1 MNKVNKVGWN
11 KVNMAISLAAF
22 TLLSACGGSD
32 SDSSNDVETEV
43 NQVPTV
49 SAGEDLTVDENTSV
63 TLAGSAS
70 DSDGT
75 ISSYAWTQSSGT
87 SVTLDSTT
95 SDSVSFTAPDV
106 DSDETLVFTLTV
118 TDDAGDSSS
127 DSVSVTVTDLDSDV
141 SAPTANAGT
150 DQVIIVNSTVT
161 LNGEQSTSGGEDT
174 LTYLWSFIEMPT
186 GSSASLSDT
195 TAEMP
200 EFVADVV
207 GTYTIELVVD
217 NGVVSSD
224 ADSVQVTVQEQAT
237 GTVTTD
243 GILCDYD
250 YNEFNDSASVQLTSS
265 AQWSC
270 VDGERVLVANGIP
283 DHEVGEFPN
292 SGNPNTISEQSVSA
306 NYTLTPEETGT
317 ASELGGPRGPTG
329 YVLNGVKIDASTAGS
344 CEDLGENCSL
354 VDNSGS
360 WNIEALGHSSFDFG
374 TDDNNAHVQPEGTY
388 HYHGM
393 PEGFITLQGG
403 SSETIT
409 LIGWAADGF
418 PIYARYGYSEANN
431 PCLLYT
437 SPSPRD

>member
-1 MNKVNKVGWN
+1 M
-11 KVNMAISLAAF
+11 
-22 TLLSACGGSD
+22 
-32 SDSSNDVETEV
+32 
-43 NQVPTV
+43 
-49 SAGEDLTVDENTSV
+49 
-63 TLAGSAS
+63 
-70 DSDGT
+70 
-75 ISSYAWTQSSGT
+75 
-87 SVTLDSTT
+87 
-95 SDSVSFTAPDV
+95 PD
-106 DSDETLVFTLTV
+106 
-118 TDDAGDSSS
+118 
-127 DSVSVTVTDLDSDV
+127 
-141 SAPTANAGT
+141 
-150 DQVIIVNSTVT
+150 
-161 LNGEQSTSGGEDT
+161 
-174 LTYLWSFIEMPT
+174 
-186 GSSASLSDT
+186 
-195 TAEMP
+195 
-200 EFVADVV
+200 FVADVV

-217 NGVVSSD
+217 NGVISSES
-224 ADSVQVTVQEQAT
+224 DSVQVTVQELAT
-237 GTVTTD
+237 GTATTD
-243 GILCDYD
+243 GVLCDYD
-250 YNEFNDSASVQLTSS
+250 YNEFNDSESVQLTSS

-270 VDGERVLVANGIP
+270 VDGERLLVANGIP

-354 VDNSGS
+354 IDNSGS

-403 SSETIT
+403 NSETIT

-431 PCLLYT
+431 PDSDIVALTGSYQLVGEV
-437 SPSPRD
+437 SDLRPSVDVYSLGTFAQDWEYVEGSGDLDECNGRFGVTPEFPDGIYHYYATDTYPYFQRCVTGDVGDVAGGPPQ